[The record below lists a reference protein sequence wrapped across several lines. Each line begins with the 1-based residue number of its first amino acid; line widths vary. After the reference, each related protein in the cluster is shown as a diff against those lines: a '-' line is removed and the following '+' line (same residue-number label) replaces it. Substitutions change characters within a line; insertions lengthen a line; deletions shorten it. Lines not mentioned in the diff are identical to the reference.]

1 MSDQSGHHVVPFIRG
16 ERRRIGLRSSTTP
29 EDLGPQAHFHFASR
43 TMSYTNTAAT
53 ESSGTL
59 VPETCDAAPAESSV
73 ADTTLVAAVS
83 EGDPLQRELYVKYR
97 RPLLQMLLA
106 RRVTPDVAQDL
117 MQRTFVQAIQKIRTE
132 GLMEPEKLGGYLHRT
147 ACNMAARYWRG
158 ELSRPHESV
167 EERHDLSDEAALT
180 LEERVDHELLAR
192 CVRELMAKLPTSR
205 DREVLMRFYL
215 HEESK
220 ASVCKDLELSGLQF
234 NQVLWRARQRF
245 GAILRQHGVSR
256 IS

>member
-1 MSDQSGHHVVPFIRG
+1 MTYLNIAPSEPSSPPPQPGCNDVAAA
-16 ERRRIGLRSSTTP
+16 RSS
-29 EDLGPQAHFHFASR
+29 
-43 TMSYTNTAAT
+43 
-53 ESSGTL
+53 
-59 VPETCDAAPAESSV
+59 VPDSW
-73 ADTTLVAAVS
+73 LVAAVS
-83 EGDPLQRELYVKYR
+83 EGDPLQHELYVKYR
-97 RPLLQMLLA
+97 RPLLQVLLA

-117 MQRTFVQAIQKIRTE
+117 MQRTFVQAIQKIRSE
-132 GLMEPEKLGGYLHRT
+132 GLMEPDKLGGYLHRT
-147 ACNMAARYWRG
+147 ACNMAAKYWRG

-167 EERHDLSDEAALT
+167 DDRHDLSDEAAPT

-205 DREVLMRFYL
+205 DREVLMRYYL

-220 ASVCKDLELSGLQF
+220 ASVCEALDLNGLQF

-256 IS
+256 IG

>member
-1 MSDQSGHHVVPFIRG
+1 MTY
-16 ERRRIGLRSSTTP
+16 L
-29 EDLGPQAHFHFASR
+29 
-43 TMSYTNTAAT
+43 NTAPSEA
-53 ESSGTL
+53 SSSPPPMTGDVAAVGGS
-59 VPETCDAAPAESSV
+59 VPDSS
-73 ADTTLVAAVS
+73 LVAAVS
-83 EGDPLQRELYVKYR
+83 EGDPLQHELYVKYR
-97 RPLLQMLLA
+97 RPLLQVLLA

-117 MQRTFVQAIQKIRTE
+117 MQRTFVQAIQKIRSE
-132 GLMEPEKLGGYLHRT
+132 GLMEPDKLGGYLHRT
-147 ACNMAARYWRG
+147 ACNMAAKYWRG

-167 EERHDLSDEAALT
+167 DDRHDLSDEAAPT

-256 IS
+256 IG

>member
-1 MSDQSGHHVVPFIRG
+1 MSYVNTVPT
-16 ERRRIGLRSSTTP
+16 E
-29 EDLGPQAHFHFASR
+29 ASR
-43 TMSYTNTAAT
+43 SKAAQRPQMASADTA
-53 ESSGTL
+53 
-59 VPETCDAAPAESSV
+59 V
-73 ADTTLVAAVS
+73 ADASLVAAVS
-83 EGDPLQRELYVKYR
+83 GGDPLQRELYVKYR
-97 RPLLQMLLA
+97 RPLLQVLLT
-106 RRVTPDVAQDL
+106 RRVNPDVAQDIL
-117 MQRTFVQAIQKIRTE
+117 QRTFVQAIKKIRTE

-147 ACNMAARYWRG
+147 ACNLAAQYWRG

-167 EERHDLSDEAALT
+167 DELDERHHLAGDDALS

-192 CVRELMAKLPTSR
+192 CVRELMTQLPTSR

-215 HEESK
+215 HEEPK

-245 GAILRQHGVSR
+245 GAILRRHGVSR

>member
-1 MSDQSGHHVVPFIRG
+1 M
-16 ERRRIGLRSSTTP
+16 
-29 EDLGPQAHFHFASR
+29 
-43 TMSYTNTAAT
+43 
-53 ESSGTL
+53 
-59 VPETCDAAPAESSV
+59 

-97 RPLLQMLLA
+97 RPLLQVLLA

-147 ACNMAARYWRG
+147 ACNMAAKYWRG

-167 EERHDLSDEAALT
+167 EDRHDLSDEAALT

-215 HEESK
+215 HEEPK